1 MPPFP
6 HPPQHDLHN
15 IARQA
20 MLSRGLE
27 PDFSAAELKELEA
40 IKGPAQISGEKDIRD
55 LRALLW
61 CSIDNDTS
69 RDLDQ
74 LSVAQVLSGGAVK
87 ILVAIADVDA
97 LVKKDTA
104 LDEHAQ
110 HNTTSVYTP
119 NAIFAML
126 PERLSTDLT
135 SLADGQ
141 DRLSV
146 VIEATVNA
154 DGTLAASDVYRAW
167 VHNWAKLAYN
177 SVAAWLDGGP
187 APAALAAVKGMDE
200 QLRIQDKVAQS
211 LKNLRHL
218 HGALNLETIEAST
231 IFTGDQLTGL
241 RVEEKNR
248 AKELIEDFMIAANGV
263 TAEFLKHRKF
273 ASFRRIVREPERWL
287 KIVDVAAKLGE
298 KLPAQPDASALEVFL
313 EKRKLADPLRFP
325 DLSLTIV
332 KLMGRGEYVV
342 DLPGETVPGH
352 FGLAVQ
358 DYTHSTA
365 PNRRFPDLL
374 TQRLLKAALAGAP
387 TPYTPDELTQLA
399 QHCTDMEDAA
409 SKVERQARKSAA
421 ALLLESQTGHLF
433 DAIVTGAS
441 EKGTYVRT
449 IAPPAEGRVVHGF
462 QGLDVGERIRVKLE
476 HVDVERGFIDFA
488 KA

>member
-1 MPPFP
+1 M
-6 HPPQHDLHN
+6 QHDLRN

-20 MLSRGLE
+20 MLARGLQ
-27 PDFSAAELKELEA
+27 PDFSAAELKELDA
-40 IKGPAQISGEKDIRD
+40 IRGPALATGDGGIRD
-55 LRALLW
+55 MRALLW

-74 LSVAQVLSGGAVK
+74 LTVAQVLTGGAVK

-97 LVKKDTA
+97 LVKKGSA
-104 LDEHAQ
+104 LDDHARQ
-110 HNTTSVYTP
+110 NTTSVYTP

-141 DRLSV
+141 DRVSV
-146 VIEATVNA
+146 VIEMTVNA
-154 DGTLAASDVYRAW
+154 DGTVSAPDVYRAW

-177 SVAAWLDGGP
+177 SVAAWLDGGT

-211 LKNLRHL
+211 LKNLRHQ
-218 HGALNLETIEAST
+218 HGALNLETIEART
-231 IFTGDQLTGL
+231 VFTGDQLTDL
-241 RVEEKNR
+241 KLEEKNR

-273 ASFRRIVREPERWL
+273 ASFRRIVREPERWQR
-287 KIVDVAAKLGE
+287 IANVASKLGE
-298 KLPAQPDASALEVFL
+298 KLPAQPDASALEAFL
-313 EKRKLADPLRFP
+313 EKRKVADPLRFP

-342 DLPGETVPGH
+342 DLPGEEVPGH

-374 TQRLLKAALAGAP
+374 TQRLLKAALANAP
-387 TPYTPDELTQLA
+387 TPYAPDELKQLA

-421 ALLLESQTGHLF
+421 ALLLESKIGQQF

-441 EKGTYVRT
+441 EKGTYIRT
-449 IAPPAEGRVVHGF
+449 LVPPAEGRVIHGF
-462 QGLDVGERIRVKLE
+462 QGLDVGERVRVKLE
-476 HVDVERGFIDFA
+476 KVDVERGFIDFA
-488 KA
+488 KV